1 MDWKMKSILFLIII
15 LLSGCSV
22 KRNVFHDPHFFYDKE
37 NYTIIRVNPE
47 TREKDIKAYYNRK
60 FKSKSKKTIPPPSP
74 PDTSKGIKA
83 YYTPPKPKR
92 IVKPVYPS
100 EVKSIGY
107 QGTVI
112 LQFLIDSTGVV
123 KKAIALTFLT
133 HENYYIISQ
142 NKTKYQKLIKQARE
156 TKREFNEIEELLVKS
171 SLAAAI
177 KTEFVPAFQKGK
189 PVPVWVSFPVSFI
202 LDYKKD
208 KHFPARLVP

>member
-1 MDWKMKSILFLIII
+1 MKSILFLIII

-22 KRNVFHDPHFFYDKE
+22 KRNVFHNPHFFYDDK

-47 TREKDIKAYYNRK
+47 TRNEDIAEYLKRKNEKKI
-60 FKSKSKKTIPPPSP
+60 TPPPSP
-74 PDTSKGIKA
+74 SDTSKGIKA
-83 YYTPPKPKR
+83 YDTPPKPKR

-123 KKAIALTFLT
+123 KKAKALTFLT
-133 HENYYIISQ
+133 HENYYIISK
-142 NKTKYQKLIKQARE
+142 NKTKYQKLLKQARE
-156 TKREFNEIEELLVKS
+156 TKREFNEIEELLAKS
-171 SLAAAI
+171 ALAAAI
-177 KTEFVPAFQKGK
+177 QTEFMPAYHEGK